1 MEPGQP
7 RLCLVRVLWGILG
20 VTPLRF
26 ALAAGAL
33 SAALPAGAPNGS
45 ARVSF
50 VLGAFGGAGFVLADP
65 RRRMRERN
73 VPRPAPPEF
82 DLEEPWRS
90 ALRALYPSTLGLSF
104 LAAIALAFDPVLSA
118 VLAGVI
124 AGLGVAGLLAALE
137 VALQERRLGGRLY
150 SLVGGSWSSRERG
163 AATLFVQKA

>member
-1 MEPGQP
+1 V
-7 RLCLVRVLWGILG
+7 CLVRVLWGLLG

-26 ALAAGAL
+26 LLAAAALA
-33 SAALPAGAPNGS
+33 AALPAGAQSGS
-45 ARVSF
+45 ARVAF

-65 RRRMRERN
+65 RRRMRERTA
-73 VPRPAPPEF
+73 PRPAPAEF

-90 ALRALYPSTLGLSF
+90 ALRALYPSTLGLTL

-124 AGLGVAGLLAALE
+124 AGLGVAGLAAALE
-137 VALQERRLGGRLY
+137 VFLQERRLGGRLY
-150 SLVGGSWSSRERG
+150 SLVGSSWSSRERG